1 MPSTNETT
9 TTTKIKGGGRIEH
22 YICSRKRQKKGNK
35 RETHYPD
42 VRTKERRKERETGT
56 ASSFDQRE

>member
-22 YICSRKRQKKGNK
+22 YICSRKTRKRQKKGNK
-35 RETHYPD
+35 RETHYSD
-42 VRTKERRKERETGT
+42 VRTKERKRDRNGIII
-56 ASSFDQRE
+56 